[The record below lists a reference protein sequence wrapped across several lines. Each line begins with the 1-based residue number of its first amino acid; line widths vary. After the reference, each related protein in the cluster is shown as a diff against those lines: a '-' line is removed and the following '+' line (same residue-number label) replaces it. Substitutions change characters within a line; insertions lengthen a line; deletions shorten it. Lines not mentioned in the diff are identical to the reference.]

1 MKEYK
6 NHLHY
11 TPKDKKK
18 TEIWRYSAFF
28 ILTFIFFSTLYST
41 KLLLA
46 NPLNSPILST
56 SLSSPKPMHK
66 LALVNCRTMPW
77 GVHKVLLDLISSQ
90 LKKHQGNVRIHLF
103 TLISEYPQL
112 QVQIPGTEQLATISI
127 TSPLPNRLSKLFLYT
142 KSHKI
147 PLLSSL
153 LDYRNLMPL
162 YPLLMKIISFKIKK
176 RKPDSILISSFA
188 IAKNITPILW
198 VPTSLYLHS
207 PMQYIWSHY
216 QEYLNKFSGLKKRIF
231 KITAS
236 YLRKRDL
243 KYTHFDKIICNSQYT
258 QQLAKEIYHIKSSV
272 IYPKIRDEYYFTG
285 ISPTPKPY
293 FVCVWRLVNFVRE
306 CELIIQ
312 TFNAL
317 KLPLLMIGD
326 GPDAQYLKSIAW
338 KTIIFTG
345 WLDHRDLIDTVKNS
359 SWLINLTK
367 ESFGIG
373 TAESLLMGV
382 PVLWYA
388 EGATAELLDENSW
401 ILISEKSI
409 PELSSALQTFQSKK
423 RDRKLISDTF
433 RTKLSFFSKPLDL

>member
-1 MKEYK
+1 M
-6 NHLHY
+6 
-11 TPKDKKK
+11 TFV
-18 TEIWRYSAFF
+18 FF
-28 ILTFIFFSTLYST
+28 FTLYST

-46 NPLNSPILST
+46 NPINSPILSA
-56 SLSSPKPMHK
+56 SLSSQKPMHK
-66 LALVNCRTMPW
+66 LAIVNCRTMPW
-77 GVHKVLLDLISSQ
+77 GVHKVLLDLISAQ

-103 TLISEYPQL
+103 TLISEYSQL
-112 QVQIPGTEQLATISI
+112 QVQIPGTKQLATISI

-147 PLLSSL
+147 PILSSL

-162 YPLLMKIISFKIKK
+162 YPLLMKLLSFKIKK

-243 KYTHFDKIICNSQYT
+243 KYTHFDKVICNSQYT

-285 ISPTPKPY
+285 ISPAPKPY

-312 TFNAL
+312 TFNTL

-326 GPDAQYLKSIAW
+326 GPDAQYLKSIAGDS
-338 KTIIFTG
+338 IIFTW
-345 WLDHRDLIDTVKNS
+345 WLDHTDLIDTVKNS

-373 TAESLLMGV
+373 TAEALLMGV
-382 PVLWYA
+382 PVIWYKQ
-388 EGATAELLDENSW
+388 GATCELVDTDSG
-401 ILISEKSI
+401 ILLQEKSI
-409 PELSSALQTFQSKK
+409 PALSEALITFQSKK
-423 RDRKLISDTF
+423 RDKKLISESF
-433 RTKLSFFSKPLDL
+433 RSKLSIFSKPLDL